1 MTTIREIAR
10 LSGSSVT
17 TVSRVINHH
26 PYVSEEKRL
35 KIQAII
41 DELGYKPNILARN
54 LSFGKSNTLGVMV
67 PYTNQPYFDAILS
80 GIIHQ
85 AFQQG
90 MMVSLLPT
98 DYDKEVEKSYLEKM
112 ATGAFDGMI
121 VLAKANPLSVFAPY
135 KEQVVFCEKIEDPS
149 YASIYIDRLTVYRR
163 VFQALKQQG
172 CSEVAITIN
181 RAPEKSTSARYLVDA
196 YQEIYGAIPENR
208 LFKDCLT
215 YEDGCEVGRHC
226 GQDPTLQAVVT
237 NGDEIAAGIQA
248 VIERPLFLVGQEQTL
263 LSEILNFSTICHP
276 LMELGEK
283 ATHLFQEKRPKTIQ
297 LTSTFI
303 NRQPDF
309 SFS

>member
-121 VLAKANPLSVFAPY
+121 VLSKANPLSVFAPY

-196 YQEIYGAIPENR
+196 YQEIYGVIPENR

-248 VIERPLFLVGQEQTL
+248 VIERPLF
-263 LSEILNFSTICHP
+263 
-276 LMELGEK
+276 
-283 ATHLFQEKRPKTIQ
+283 
-297 LTSTFI
+297 
-303 NRQPDF
+303 
-309 SFS
+309 